1 MSKDEAFF
9 VEEYKLLRA
18 GIASQ
23 LKDRFDFH
31 RWGLIGLAALYS
43 YIFSNPGK
51 PILFWVPVFLSLAMI
66 SHLNEEHRM
75 IKVLAG
81 YIKDEVEPWAKGGNQ
96 IPSGW
101 ETYLKRQPIPSLW
114 WVWRRW
120 QSP

>member
-1 MSKDEAFF
+1 MTKDEAFF

-18 GIASQ
+18 GITSQ

-43 YIFSNPGK
+43 YIFSNPGR

-66 SHLNEEHRM
+66 AHLNEEHRM

-81 YIKDEVEPWAKGGNQ
+81 YLKDEVEPWPG
-96 IPSGW
+96 
-101 ETYLKRQPIPSLW
+101 
-114 WVWRRW
+114 
-120 QSP
+120 